1 MKKKTRFHL
10 LITMLVV
17 TFSIVGCVAAS
28 SGDVE
33 AESDQYFYDES
44 TGKIHTDLSDNF
56 DLKVEQWKYY
66 YDAEAEQD
74 RILLSIVIKNKTD
87 RKIEDFN
94 AVVCLNQNAA
104 DLVASGTLVYDQFE
118 PCDLVPQKTANGASY
133 AIDFLVEHDAWLQE
147 IHADKRNLLDEIRS
161 VTLDLSWRGGNE
173 TIALICDQLDDAD
186 DSDRSSSEQQ

>member
-1 MKKKTRFHL
+1 MKKKTRFRL
-10 LITMLVV
+10 LIMMLVV
-17 TFSIVGCVAAS
+17 TVFLVGCVAVS

-44 TGKIHTDLSDNF
+44 TGEIYTDLSENF
-56 DLKVEQWKYY
+56 DLKIEQWKYY

-74 RILLSIVIKNKTD
+74 RVLLSIVIKNKTG

-94 AVVCLNQNAA
+94 AVIRLNQNAA

-118 PCDLVPQKTANGASY
+118 PCDLIPQKTANGASY
-133 AIDFLVEHDAWLQE
+133 AIDFLVERDAWLQE
-147 IHADKRNLLDEIRS
+147 IHADKRKLLDEIRS

-173 TIALICDQLDDAD
+173 TIELTCDQLDNAD
-186 DSDRSSSEQQ
+186 DSDRSSIEQQ